1 MTLWMKEQAEKEVET
16 VSGLG
21 ARVEGGWVVLGAT
34 SMKAWWSRAIVCI
47 ETAVMTQLTWSA
59 VDLLVFHA

>member
-21 ARVEGGWVVLGAT
+21 ARVEL
-34 SMKAWWSRAIVCI
+34 SLIHI
-47 ETAVMTQLTWSA
+47 
-59 VDLLVFHA
+59 